1 LSEVLSKD
9 AQVEKADLL
18 LNGRDLGKSEAEM
31 RDWGTALANSEA
43 HVTIRLWTRLLRACG
58 IYIDARPLVVET
70 DGTMD
75 VGKGLWASL
84 EQSEGR
90 QVWRV
95 VDVGASLGRFTDP
108 TIVDRD
114 VTWPASGLR
123 AMVAGRNKIVE
134 MQLPDVGE
142 SDPIVI
148 VAAGSKLVSI
158 ASDGNIALLPLPL
171 PVGGPADATKA
182 STWPMDMA
190 RVLFAE
196 KKP

>member
-1 LSEVLSKD
+1 MARDLPLVSRKLAGGVAMRLVIVGWRRWLVVLCVWGTSSWALSEVLSKD

-114 VTWPASGLR
+114 VTW
-123 AMVAGRNKIVE
+123 
-134 MQLPDVGE
+134 
-142 SDPIVI
+142 
-148 VAAGSKLVSI
+148 
-158 ASDGNIALLPLPL
+158 
-171 PVGGPADATKA
+171 
-182 STWPMDMA
+182 
-190 RVLFAE
+190 
-196 KKP
+196 